1 MPEISKQA
9 LKVENNQ
16 SFPNNNVGEI
26 TPAILRTF
34 NVNMIDSNVNQSAYT
49 SDSGSWN
56 NSINLINQF
65 TASISASVNLSYL
78 NQATASLQQFSASA
92 KIQLANLETTSASV
106 NISVANLNIYT
117 ASAGNS
123 ILQLNAFTASANQR
137 LTSIES
143 VSGSWITES
152 ETGSFAILGANNTFT
167 GTTNTFNN
175 VNVLG
180 TLTAVTAS
188 FQYTT
193 SSVVIVGQNKI
204 VLNTD
209 TPAVRFGG
217 ISVQDSG
224 SIGNPSGSLYWDS
237 QNNKWIYQ
245 HPSGSGEGYNSALL
259 ISGPA
264 NTGSLGSEVGLTAG
278 YLQLA
283 TDDDHIGNSIVSQ
296 SVGSISIAGGLNLT
310 GLITGSQIT
319 GYNTFTASTLTR
331 LSTLEVETSN
341 LETFSASALIRLS
354 NIETTTASLNTS
366 VANINLATASLQGQL
381 TTIGSI
387 SGSWVTES
395 ETGSFARVNT
405 TNSFTGSQIFSGSLI
420 ITGSAYGNVAAITV
434 AASTASIDFSLA
446 NFFTLA
452 IPTAT
457 TTRVVATNIRPGQT
471 VSLLITQPATTGSLS
486 FDTTFD
492 FPNGFAYTPTAIS
505 GAKDIVTFV
514 TFDSAIAYGTSA
526 KNLI

>member
-34 NVNMIDSNVNQSAYT
+34 NVNMIDSNVNQLGFT
-49 SDSGSWN
+49 TDSGSWN
-56 NSINLINQF
+56 NSIRALNNY
-65 TASISASVNLSYL
+65 TASTTTSVDVTYL

-92 KIQLANLETTSASV
+92 KIQLANLETTTASLNISVSNLNTFTSSTNIRLANLESTSASV
-106 NISVANLNIYT
+106 NISVANLNTYT
-117 ASAGNS
+117 ASAANS
-123 ILQLNAFTASANQR
+123 FIQLNAFTASANQR

-152 ETGSFAILGANNTFT
+152 ETSSFARYDVSNPWSANQTFT
-167 GTTNTFNN
+167 NI
-175 VNVLG
+175 
-180 TLTAVTAS
+180 TAVSAS
-188 FQYTT
+188 FTYVQTIYET
-193 SSVVIVGQNKI
+193 SSVIY
-204 VLNTD
+204 
-209 TPAVRFGG
+209 
-217 ISVQDSG
+217 SSG
-224 SIGNPSGSLYWDS
+224 SNQFGDEIIDVQTLIGTTRMSGSMVL
-237 QNNKWIYQ
+237 
-245 HPSGSGEGYNSALL
+245 
-259 ISGPA
+259 
-264 NTGSLGSEVGLTAG
+264 TGS
-278 YLQLA
+278 
-283 TDDDHIGNSIVSQ
+283 
-296 SVGSISIAGGLNLT
+296 IALT
-310 GLITGSQIT
+310 GLVDGIDVSVFASNVNTTTASLNTSVSNLNSFSSSQLT
-319 GYNTFTASTLTR
+319 KDSTLQTYTASVNQTTASLNTFSASTLT
-331 LSTLEVETSN
+331 
-341 LETFSASALIRLS
+341 RLS

-366 VANINLATASLQGQL
+366 VTNINLATASLQGQL

-405 TNSFTGSQIFSGSLI
+405 NNSFTGSQTLSGSLI

-471 VSLLITQPATTGSLS
+471 VSLLVTQPATTGSLT
-486 FDTTFD
+486 FDTSFD
-492 FPNGFAYTPTAIS
+492 FPSGFAYSASAIS
-505 GAKDIVTFV
+505 GAKDIVTFI
-514 TFDSAIAYGTSA
+514 TFDSAIAYGTSV
-526 KNLI
+526 KNLL